1 MIYCKT
7 SATHMKVNKKLSTNN
22 DLAKFDENVYKC
34 VVGSYAIS

>member
-7 SATHMKVNKKLSTNN
+7 SSTHMKVNKKLSTNDN
-22 DLAKFDENVYKC
+22 LAKYNENVYKC